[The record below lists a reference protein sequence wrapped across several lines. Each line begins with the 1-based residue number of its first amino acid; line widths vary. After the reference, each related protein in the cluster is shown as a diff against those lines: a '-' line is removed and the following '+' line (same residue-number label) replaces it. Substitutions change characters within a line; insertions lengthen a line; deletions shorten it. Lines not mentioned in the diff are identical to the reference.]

1 MACCLKNS
9 AIVLMYESWKYSYVI
24 LFFCKISFC
33 LKSIIQIYVNKY
45 LMDYVHFKGIEW
57 NSKIAMES

>member
-33 LKSIIQIYVNKY
+33 LKSIIQIYVKEY
-45 LMDYVHFKGIEW
+45 LMDYIHFKD
-57 NSKIAMES
+57 M